1 MAIDRRAA
9 TDPSCR
15 AGQCL
20 ERWVPTARLNHPGPL
35 VRHALGAAFLAPIPV
50 FQEQPVL
57 VVLIHGQGPK
67 DHRLVATLANEPDPF
82 FQQVMFQRKAF
93 LLDQIAVIPLT
104 NELVEGQALAR
115 G

>member
-1 MAIDRRAA
+1 M
-9 TDPSCR
+9 
-15 AGQCL
+15 
-20 ERWVPTARLNHPGPL
+20 
-35 VRHALGAAFLAPIPV
+35 
-50 FQEQPVL
+50 
-57 VVLIHGQGPK
+57 
-67 DHRLVATLANEPDPF
+67 ATLANEPDPF